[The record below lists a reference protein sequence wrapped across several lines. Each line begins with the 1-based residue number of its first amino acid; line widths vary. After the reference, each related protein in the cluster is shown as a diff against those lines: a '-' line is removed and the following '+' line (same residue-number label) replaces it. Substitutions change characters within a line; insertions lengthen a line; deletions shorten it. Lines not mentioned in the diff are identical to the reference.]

1 MAEPE
6 VLRDLSAVLSS
17 LSQWLK
23 DQQVRYA
30 IIGGVAIGF
39 VAQPRATQ
47 DVDAV
52 IWIDLDRVDD
62 FLESGKDFGFV
73 PRIPD
78 PVSFARKTRVLLL
91 RHQQTNIGID
101 LSCGA
106 LPFEQ
111 EMLDRSTELDVGPIN
126 LRVATP
132 EDLIILKAVAH
143 RQRDLIDI
151 DNLLSVHREL
161 DVDRIRSWVR
171 EFAEF
176 LDMPELISDLEK
188 LLQNRDR
195 PDGK

>member
-6 VLRDLSAVLSS
+6 ALRDLSSVLGS
-17 LSQWLK
+17 LSEWLI
-23 DQQVRYA
+23 DQQVPYA

-52 IWIDLDRVDD
+52 IWIDLDRVED
-62 FLESGKDFGFV
+62 FLESGKGFGFV
-73 PRIPD
+73 PRVPD
-78 PVSFARKTRVLLL
+78 PVNFARTTRVLLL

-101 LSCGA
+101 LSCGT
-106 LPFEQ
+106 LPFEK
-111 EMLDRSTELDVGPIN
+111 EMLDRSTELIAGPIK

-151 DNLLSVHREL
+151 DNLLSVHGDL
-161 DVDRIRSWVR
+161 DLDRIRSWVR
-171 EFAEF
+171 QFAEV
-176 LDMPELISDLEK
+176 LDTPELISELEK
-188 LLQNRDR
+188 LLKNRNR
-195 PDGK
+195 PDSD